1 MTELLLPGL
10 VGISAGFVSGFIP
23 GIGNFAAL
31 LVIFPYLYTLDP
43 VQVLVLYVAL
53 TTISQYIG
61 SIPAISYGV
70 PGESSSIPA
79 VIESKNLKNS
89 KQTYQAIVQSAI
101 GSTFGGLIVLGCTW
115 LFVDHLMLLMNFF
128 DTKMQLF
135 LYVFMFVVMT
145 VIIKSNSVMVNV
157 LLILFG
163 LALGMIGYNK
173 WLQTSFLTF
182 DQPQLYAGIPFVVV
196 MIVLL
201 GIPEIIKNFDVKQEY
216 KPLRKE
222 KVRIKFNFVSSVWYS
237 VVGFIGGLAPG
248 MTTTMSSQ
256 LAYLISKV
264 KSKNPIDRITA
275 SETANNAGAFSQLI
289 PLMLLGIPLIGSE
302 ALVLNV
308 MEAKGFNLGLISF
321 PEIFK
326 TVSISL
332 LVINAIGLILA
343 WPLAKH
349 ISKLFMVNL
358 KIVYAVIFVALI
370 SVVAWV
376 GYSNYQLG
384 FYMLIFIA
392 LLPIAIL
399 LRRFDTMPLVFAFLV
414 HDRIFELIFRSV
426 HLFS

>member
-61 SIPAISYGV
+61 SIPAISYGI

-101 GSTFGGLIVLGCTW
+101 GSTFGGLIVLAFTW
-115 LFVDHLMLLMNFF
+115 LFVDHLMLVMNFF
-128 DTKMQLF
+128 DTKMQLI
-135 LYVFMFVVMT
+135 LYVFMFAVMT
-145 VIIKSNSVMVNV
+145 VIVKSNSFVVNV
-157 LLILFG
+157 LMIVFG

-173 WLQTSFLTF
+173 WLQTAILTF
-182 DQPQLYAGIPFVVV
+182 DQPQLYGGIPFVIV

-216 KPLRKE
+216 KPLRSE
-222 KVRIKFNFVSSVWYS
+222 KVKIKFNVLSSVWYS

-308 MEAKGFNLGLISF
+308 MEAKGFNLGLVSF
-321 PEIFK
+321 PETFK
-326 TVSISL
+326 TVSVSL

-349 ISKLFMVNL
+349 ISKLFMINL

-384 FYMLIFIA
+384 FYMLTFLA
-392 LLPIAIL
+392 LLPVAVM

-414 HDRIFELIFRSV
+414 HDRIFELIFRSM
-426 HLFS
+426 HLFT

>member
-1 MTELLLPGL
+1 MEHLFVPGL
-10 VGISAGFVSGFIP
+10 IGISAGFVSGFIP

-61 SIPAISYGV
+61 SIPAISYGI

-145 VIIKSNSVMVNV
+145 VIVKSNSFVANV
-157 LLILFG
+157 LMIGVG
-163 LALGMIGYNK
+163 LGLGMIGYNK
-173 WLQTSFLTF
+173 WLQTSILTF
-182 DQPQLYAGIPFVVV
+182 DQPQLYGGIPFVIV

-216 KPLRKE
+216 KPLVKE
-222 KVRIKFNFVSSVWYS
+222 KIKIKFDLASSIWYS

-256 LAYLISKV
+256 MAYLISKF

-308 MEAKGFNLGLISF
+308 MEAKGFNLGLVSF
-321 PEIFK
+321 PEIFQ
-326 TVSISL
+326 TVSIAL
-332 LVINAIGLILA
+332 VVINAIGLILA

-349 ISKLFMVNL
+349 ISKLFMINL

-384 FYMLIFIA
+384 FYMLVFVA
-392 LLPIAIL
+392 LLPIAVM

-414 HDRIFELIFRSV
+414 HDRIFELIFRSI
-426 HLFS
+426 HLFA

>member
-1 MTELLLPGL
+1 MEHLIVPGL
-10 VGISAGFVSGFIP
+10 IGISAGFVSGFIP

-61 SIPAISYGV
+61 SIPAISYGI

-145 VIIKSNSVMVNV
+145 VIVKSNSFVANV
-157 LLILFG
+157 LMIGVG
-163 LALGMIGYNK
+163 LGLGMIGYNK
-173 WLQTSFLTF
+173 WLQTSILTF
-182 DQPQLYAGIPFVVV
+182 DQPQLYGGIPFVIV

-216 KPLRKE
+216 KPLVKE
-222 KVRIKFNFVSSVWYS
+222 KIKIKFNLVSSIWYS

-256 LAYLISKV
+256 MAYLISKF

-308 MEAKGFNLGLISF
+308 MEAKGFNLGLVSF
-321 PEIFK
+321 PEIFQ

-332 LVINAIGLILA
+332 VVINAIGLILA

-349 ISKLFMVNL
+349 ISKLFMINL

-384 FYMLIFIA
+384 FYMLVFVA
-392 LLPIAIL
+392 LLPIAVM

-414 HDRIFELIFRSV
+414 HDRIFELIFRSI
-426 HLFS
+426 HLFG

>member
-1 MTELLLPGL
+1 MYDLLGPGL

-61 SIPAISYGV
+61 SIPAISYGI

-89 KQTYQAIVQSAI
+89 KQTYQAIVQSAV
-101 GSTFGGLIVLGCTW
+101 GSTFGGLIVLACTW
-115 LFVDHLMLLMNFF
+115 LFVDHLMLVMNFF
-128 DTKMQLF
+128 DTKMQLI
-135 LYVFMFVVMT
+135 LYVFMFAVMT
-145 VIIKSNSVMVNV
+145 VIVKSNSFVVNV
-157 LLILFG
+157 LMIVFG

-173 WLQTSFLTF
+173 WLQTSILTF
-182 DQPQLYAGIPFVVV
+182 DQPQLYGGIPFVIV

-216 KPLRKE
+216 KPLRSE
-222 KVRIKFNFVSSVWYS
+222 KVKIKFNVLSSVWYS

-308 MEAKGFNLGLISF
+308 MEAKGFNLGLVSF
-321 PEIFK
+321 PETFK

-349 ISKLFMVNL
+349 ISKLFMINL
-358 KIVYAVIFVALI
+358 KIMYAVIFVALI
-370 SVVAWV
+370 TVVAWV
-376 GYSNYQLG
+376 GYSNYQFG
-384 FYMLIFIA
+384 FYMLTFLA
-392 LLPIAIL
+392 LLPIAVM
-399 LRRFDTMPLVFAFLV
+399 LRQFDTMPLVFAFLV
-414 HDRIFELIFRSV
+414 HDRIFELIFRSM
-426 HLFS
+426 HLFI

>member
-321 PEIFK
+321 PETFK

-384 FYMLIFIA
+384 FYILIFIA
-392 LLPIAIL
+392 LLPSAIL

-426 HLFS
+426 HLFT